1 MIGIELA
8 DELVEDLKRVKLDI
22 INIYLYSS
30 RKCIYCVDYNNKPF
44 ASVIQLHKQEEVWDL
59 ASYLEDNYNFKFDD
73 SSMFVLLNVLKR
85 FEEADINEEE
95 I

>member
-8 DELVEDLKRVKLDI
+8 DELAEDLNRVKVDI
-22 INIYLYSS
+22 INTYLYIEPE
-30 RKCIYCVDYNNKPF
+30 CIYFIDYNEGPLIITMHN
-44 ASVIQLHKQEEVWDL
+44 QDEVWDF

-73 SSMFVLLNVLKR
+73 SSMFVLLNVMKR